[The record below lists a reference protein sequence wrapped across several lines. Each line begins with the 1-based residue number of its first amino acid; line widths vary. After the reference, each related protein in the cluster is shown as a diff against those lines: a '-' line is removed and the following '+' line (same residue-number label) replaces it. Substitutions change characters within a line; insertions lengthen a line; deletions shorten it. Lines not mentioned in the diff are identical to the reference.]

1 MEINFDIKSKVK
13 QGELNKAP
21 DGKQPNRES
30 MNIDFSAEAPN
41 KYNADVALKKN
52 DYPSKTGSEHMQ
64 ESFFSM
70 ADEKDY

>member
-13 QGELNKAP
+13 QGELNKSP
-21 DGKQPNRES
+21 NGKQPNRES
-30 MNIDFSAEAPN
+30 MNIDFSMEAPN

-64 ESFFSM
+64 ESFFRM

>member
-13 QGELNKAP
+13 QGELNKSP

-30 MNIDFSAEAPN
+30 MNIDFSMEAPN

-64 ESFFSM
+64 ESFFRM